1 MGQIDKKLSHLLIWW
16 KCNEWKRDT
25 EEEPQSFL
33 ANGGK
38 VRVTVEK
45 GSERM
50 VKSGE

>member
-16 KCNEWKRDT
+16 KWDT

-45 GSERM
+45 ESERM